1 MYCVNLF
8 GRFLRNRLT
17 FCLEAPMGRRK
28 RNRPSLR
35 GSCDVARDAM
45 TLHRRQTPPHV
56 AMEAKSRD
64 KIKPAF
70 SEAKA
75 WTRISSVHCQCP
87 LC

>member
-1 MYCVNLF
+1 
-8 GRFLRNRLT
+8 
-17 FCLEAPMGRRK
+17 MGRSK

-35 GSCDVARDAM
+35 GSCDVTRDAM

-70 SEAKA
+70 SEAKGREFRA
-75 WTRISSVHCQCP
+75 CTVNARFANIIS
-87 LC
+87 